1 MSVQQLAAGLM
12 MQASSWH
19 SCSSVCTGR
28 APQAVLPRAPQ
39 ECNGSISD
47 SVAPTSS
54 AKDDHALL
62 LLTCLG
68 ALQVMPVL
76 FGIMRSTDNELR
88 EFLFQQMCELVAALR
103 QHMRK
108 YLPDIL
114 QLCSECWRP
123 ASPLMPHIL
132 KLLSELSGRPAPTA
146 VAAWH

>member
-1 MSVQQLAAGLM
+1 MLAPG
-12 MQASSWH
+12 
-19 SCSSVCTGR
+19 
-28 APQAVLPRAPQ
+28 
-39 ECNGSISD
+39 NGSISD

-54 AKDDHALL
+54 AKDDHTLL
-62 LLTCLG
+62 VLTCLG

-132 KLLSELSGRPAPTA
+132 KLLSELSGRPGSHCCCTRALKRIRQGQAPF
-146 VAAWH
+146 